1 MAYGFS
7 FWTGTGTLIQNVST
21 DAFLGAVV
29 ARQIVP
35 HKVSTVINFS
45 GTDFSNYYVT
55 YWYRGGGKVYDDID
69 PTPRFVDNPGIF
81 LPAPTVNLNTTN
93 KTATVYWDV
102 LVNQLNPYNAVYI
115 ANLEVIVIGV

>member
-1 MAYGFS
+1 MAFGFS
-7 FWTGTGTLIQNVST
+7 FWTGTGSLIQNVST

-35 HKVSTVINFS
+35 HKVSTTINFS

-55 YWYRGGGKVYDDID
+55 YWYRGGM
-69 PTPRFVDNPGIF
+69 TSSDNFGPISNPSEGAM
-81 LPAPTVNLNTTN
+81 LYPPTVTLDTVN

-102 LVNQLNPYNAVYI
+102 RANQLNPNNQVWV
-115 ANLEVIVIGV
+115 ANLEVLIIGV